1 MLLRR
6 GSEKVGRKEDAVSKL
21 RKQRGKVLIITGFSP
36 MGLPQLEEMG
46 TNLDAQLIN
55 SMSGRSNFRI
65 SIPTIGPAV
74 IGSYLQQHGIDVE
87 IRDFYFDEV
96 CAFDADI
103 VGISSTFMG
112 VENVKEIAD
121 LVREQNPSAT
131 IVLGGPLS
139 WSVLPSRLLNEI
151 LNLDYIVQREGE
163 QTFLEL
169 ISGLRNGG
177 DLSSVKGLVFRKEG
191 DRFETPPRPLL
202 EQEKLFKPAWELM
215 GIPSTKRLPIL
226 PVETSRG
233 CPYNCA
239 YCSEV
244 HYWGKPVRYRTSNSV
259 VEELRHNA
267 ERFGITTFRFTDS
280 CFSAPPAR
288 SAEICD
294 AIYEECI
301 KDGITIKWSSYA
313 RVQNLN
319 RNLLE
324 KMKRS
329 GCVALDIGV
338 ESGASSILRR
348 MGRNYAPETAVEVAR
363 VARDIGIITN
373 FNVVVGFPGE
383 TKATVQCTA
392 EMINEAAP
400 DTFSCFLL
408 FLAPNTLAYA
418 NPKKYGIEGGGLCW
432 KHNTMTSKEAAE
444 AMLTITQGVSSSTSF
459 PGGEYVACYL
469 TSVGYSQEEIR
480 DFYRAVG
487 KLFNSS
493 QDEKALA
500 LVGKVI
506 QSFEKFF

>member
-1 MLLRR
+1 MPRVRKLGRR
-6 GSEKVGRKEDAVSKL
+6 
-21 RKQRGKVLIITGFSP
+21 VLIITGFSP
-36 MGLPQLEEMG
+36 MGLPQFEEMG
-46 TNLDAQLIN
+46 TNLNPHLIN
-55 SMSGRSNFRI
+55 SISGRTSFRI

-74 IGSYLQQHGIDVE
+74 IGSYLQQRGIEVE
-87 IRDFYFDEV
+87 IKDFYFDEV
-96 CAFDADI
+96 CASDFDI

-112 VENVKEIAD
+112 VENVQEIAN
-121 LVREQNPSAT
+121 LIREQNPSAT

-139 WSVLPSRLLNEI
+139 WSMSPLRLLELITNI
-151 LNLDYIVQREGE
+151 DFIVLREGE

-169 ISGLRNGG
+169 VHELRNGG
-177 DLSSVKGLVFRKEG
+177 DISSVKGLVFRKGEAG
-191 DRFETPPRPLL
+191 IETPSRPLL
-202 EQEKLFKPAWELM
+202 DGNELTRPAWELM
-215 GIPSTKRLPIL
+215 EMPSPKRLPIL

-244 HYWGKPVRYRTSNSV
+244 HYWGKPVRYRTGDSV
-259 VEELRHNA
+259 VKELRHNV
-267 ERFGITTFRFTDS
+267 ERFGIKIFRFTDS
-280 CFSAPPAR
+280 CFSAPPTR

-294 AIYEECI
+294 AIYQGCI
-301 KDGITIKWSSYA
+301 KDGCEVKWSSYA
-313 RVQNLN
+313 RVENLN
-319 RNLLE
+319 SSLLE

-338 ESGASSILRR
+338 ESGASSILHR
-348 MGRNYAPETAVEVAR
+348 MGRNYSPETAIEVSRA
-363 VARDIGIITN
+363 ARDLGIITN

-383 TKATVQCTA
+383 TKDTVQSTA
-392 EMINEAAP
+392 EMINKAAP

-418 NPKKYGIEGGGLCW
+418 NPKKYGIEGNGLRW
-432 KHNTMTSKEAAE
+432 KHNTMTSKEASE

-469 TSVGYSQEEIR
+469 TSLGYSHEEIR
-480 DFYRAVG
+480 AFYRAVG
-487 KLFNSS
+487 KLFNNS
-493 QDEKALA
+493 QDGKALA